1 METFPSASGRYKMKA
16 AGIDPIEIDMKEL
29 ETLLESARAGPL
41 SKEEHQKLKAA
52 IATLGYLVDLIEEK
66 GTTIQELRQ
75 LLFGRTTEKTRTVL
89 EDAGVKPP
97 PSDQERQAESSPK
110 PKPKGHGRN
119 GADAYRGGERIKV
132 GHKNLKPG
140 DRCPGCLK
148 GKVYRL
154 QDPSPLIRIV
164 GRPPIHAKVY
174 ERENLRCNLCLEVFT
189 AEPPEGVGL
198 EKYDATAGSMIAL
211 LKYGTGVPFHRLGRL
226 QQSLG
231 IPLPASTQW
240 EIVAEIADEIKPVYE
255 ELIRQAAQG
264 EVLHNDD
271 TSMTVLALNGRKVPR
286 EKGERTGVFTTGVV
300 STREGRKIA
309 LFFTGPKHAGENL
322 ADVLARRAAEL
333 GPPIQM
339 CDGLDRNLPKDFEVI
354 LANCN
359 AHARRH
365 VVNVVENFPEGCRY
379 VLEKLGEVY
388 NNDAVTR
395 EQRMSPDERLRF
407 HQVHSRPVMEELQK
421 WLTKQLVDKLVE
433 PNSGLGRAITYFL
446 KRWEPLTLFL
456 RQAGA
461 PLDNNAVERALKK
474 AIQHRKNSLFFKTMN
489 GARVGDTFMS
499 LIHTCELSGANPF
512 DYLTELL
519 RHRNEVKRAPQDW
532 MPWNYRQAIDPGA
545 PSTGPPA

>member
-1 METFPSASGRYKMKA
+1 
-16 AGIDPIEIDMKEL
+16 
-29 ETLLESARAGPL
+29 
-41 SKEEHQKLKAA
+41 
-52 IATLGYLVDLIEEK
+52 
-66 GTTIQELRQ
+66 
-75 LLFGRTTEKTRTVL
+75 
-89 EDAGVKPP
+89 
-97 PSDQERQAESSPK
+97 
-110 PKPKGHGRN
+110 
-119 GADAYRGGERIKV
+119 
-132 GHKNLKPG
+132 
-140 DRCPGCLK
+140 
-148 GKVYRL
+148 VYRL

-164 GRPPIHAKVY
+164 GRSPIHAKVY

-211 LKYGTGVPFHRLGRL
+211 LKYGTGMPFHRLGRL

-300 STREGRKIA
+300 STQEGRKIA

-333 GPPIQM
+333 GSPIQM

-354 LANCN
+354 LANCT
-359 AHARRH
+359 AHARRYF
-365 VVNVVENFPEGCRY
+365 VNVVENFPEECRY

-388 NNDAVTR
+388 KNDAVTR

-456 RQAGA
+456 RQAGGPRQQHHRACAEEGNSASKEQSLFQDLERCAGRRHLHEFDPHVRALGCRPVRLPGRAAEAPQRGQASASGLDALELSPGNRPGRAVHRPACVIPSPSAKPNSPGGRCNSCPRAVEVCRADPAARHA
-461 PLDNNAVERALKK
+461 PLPKAHYLRESSKADGRAGAV
-474 AIQHRKNSLFFKTMN
+474 
-489 GARVGDTFMS
+489 VGDT
-499 LIHTCELSGANPF
+499 H
-512 DYLTELL
+512 
-519 RHRNEVKRAPQDW
+519 
-532 MPWNYRQAIDPGA
+532 
-545 PSTGPPA
+545 